1 LLICFFEVEP
11 TKQTFKPN
19 LVLCDENRSAKLD
32 NQLIR
37 CCAFKSAFS
46 DSFFPLNSIDYNEQ
60 LKVNYFFSYV
70 EVFSLKKISFSQFSH
85 LKRQRE
91 KRKRKTDFF
100 LSKFIFISH
109 NKVFFSS
116 Q

>member
-1 LLICFFEVEP
+1 LFYLLICFFEVEP

-60 LKVNYFFSYV
+60 LKVNYFLSYE
-70 EVFSLKKISFSQFSH
+70 EVFFLEKNFLFTIFTFETSARKKKKKNGFFSVKVYFYFSQ
-85 LKRQRE
+85 
-91 KRKRKTDFF
+91 
-100 LSKFIFISH
+100 
-109 NKVFFSS
+109 
-116 Q
+116 